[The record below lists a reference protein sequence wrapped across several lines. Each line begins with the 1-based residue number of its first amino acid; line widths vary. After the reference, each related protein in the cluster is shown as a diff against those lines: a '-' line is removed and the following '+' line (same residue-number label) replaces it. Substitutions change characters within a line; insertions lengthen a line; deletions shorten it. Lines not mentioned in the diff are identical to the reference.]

1 MDAHALLTKQG
12 WRGTGNS
19 LHPTNNS
26 IGLAKPLLVG
36 RKNDKVGLGKKVHQT
51 SDMWWMHAFD
61 ESLKAL
67 EPTRQSTSIKPSP
80 NTGGLEAI
88 KRGAGKW
95 ILANGGLYANFVKG
109 AGLAGTMLQVPNKI
123 TSTINS
129 KNKSPDKNV
138 ILKARK
144 YLKNGLQKNMSDKRI
159 TESDNS
165 RIKKSAK
172 CHETKEERKARKA
185 ERRLLRKKTC
195 LTSIPL
201 AMTEDKKIR
210 PLELA
215 TSKRKRKKEHETKM
229 DSKEG
234 SSNDE
239 SCETLHKKKKRKK

>member
-67 EPTRQSTSIKPSP
+67 NTTNEGTSIKPSP
-80 NTGGLEAI
+80 STGGLEAI

-109 AGLAGTMLQVPNKI
+109 TGLAGTMLKVTNKNI
-123 TSTINS
+123 SIVNS
-129 KNKSPDKNV
+129 ANKSSDNKTSRKLSKH
-138 ILKARK
+138 LKSTFQEQMVGKHIA
-144 YLKNGLQKNMSDKRI
+144 
-159 TESDNS
+159 ESDGS

-172 CHETKEERKARKA
+172 SHETKEERKARKA
-185 ERRLLRKKTC
+185 ERRLLRKKSN
-195 LTSIPL
+195 LTSTPI
-201 AMTEDKKIR
+201 AMAEDEKIR
-210 PLELA
+210 SLELA
-215 TSKRKRKKEHETKM
+215 TSNSKRKKKHKTIM
-229 DSKEG
+229 DSPNK

-239 SCETLHKKKKRKK
+239 SCETLHRKKRHKK

>member
-19 LHPTNNS
+19 LHPTSNS

-67 EPTRQSTSIKPSP
+67 DTTHEGTSIKSLPSS
-80 NTGGLEAI
+80 GGLEAI

-109 AGLAGTMLQVPNKI
+109 TGLAGTMLQVTNKN
-123 TSTINS
+123 TSTPIANP
-129 KNKSPDKNV
+129 KQKSSDKNGCRKAKKH
-138 ILKARK
+138 LKST
-144 YLKNGLQKNMSDKRI
+144 LQEQISVKRI
-159 TESDNS
+159 SESDDS
-165 RIKKSAK
+165 RIEKPVK
-172 CHETKEERKARKA
+172 CHKTKEERKARKA
-185 ERRLLRKKTC
+185 ERRLLRKESG

-201 AMTEDKKIR
+201 VMAEDKKMR
-210 PLELA
+210 SLELA
-215 TSKRKRKKEHETKM
+215 TIKNSHEE
-229 DSKEG
+229 SL
-234 SSNDE
+234 NDE
-239 SCETLHKKKKRKK
+239 SCETLHTKKKRRK